1 MSKFKQPTK
10 KEIKRCADIIV
21 YLFEKDKHREF
32 ENNLHLALYSRLHK
46 KALVEQVISTAFGFD
61 PF

>member
-10 KEIKRCADIIV
+10 KEIKRCADIIS
-21 YLFEKDKHREF
+21 YLFEKDKHRDF
-32 ENNLHLALYSRLHK
+32 ENSLHLALSSRLHK
-46 KALVEQVISTAFGFD
+46 KVLVEQVISVAFGFD

>member
-1 MSKFKQPTK
+1 MSKFKKPTK
-10 KEIKRCADIIV
+10 KEIKRLSEIIT

-32 ENNLHLALYSRLHK
+32 ENSLHLALSARLHK
-46 KALVEQVISTAFGFD
+46 KALVEQAISVAFGLD

>member
-10 KEIKRCADIIV
+10 KEIKRCADIIAH
-21 YLFEKDKHREF
+21 LFEKDKHRDF
-32 ENNLHLALYSRLHK
+32 ENSLHLALSSSLHK
-46 KALVEQVISTAFGFD
+46 KALVEQAISVAFGLD

>member
-10 KEIKRCADIIV
+10 KEIKRCADIIA
-21 YLFEKDKHREF
+21 YLFEKDKHRDF
-32 ENNLHLALYSRLHK
+32 ENSLHLALSSSLHK
-46 KALVEQVISTAFGFD
+46 KALVEQAISVAFGLD